1 MPSVLPVLHFTYS
14 CNDES
19 INQLDKSK
27 KHYSIQQYFFFSRQN
42 IFTGSLYVRMRCFSK

>member
-27 KHYSIQQYFFFSRQN
+27 KHYSIQQYFFFFQAKHFYRIFICQN
-42 IFTGSLYVRMRCFSK
+42 ALL